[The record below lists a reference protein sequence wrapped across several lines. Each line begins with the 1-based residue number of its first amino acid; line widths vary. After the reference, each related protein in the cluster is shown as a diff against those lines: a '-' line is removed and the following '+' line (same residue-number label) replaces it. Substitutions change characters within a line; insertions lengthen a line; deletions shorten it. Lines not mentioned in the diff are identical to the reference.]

1 MTSRRSWIET
11 LVMQVQGEFLNGRA
25 VKLTVAEAEDRFGVD
40 RRTSEAILD
49 VLAEA
54 NVLTRTG
61 DGKYIRFF
69 PRLARAA

>member
-1 MTSRRSWIET
+1 MTSRRNWIET

-25 VKLTVAEAEDRFGVD
+25 AKLTAAETEDRFGID

-54 NVLTRTG
+54 NVLTRTA
-61 DGKYIRFF
+61 DGGYVRFL